1 MKRQIRRGVF
11 ETNSSSTHS
20 VSIFSRKTR
29 KYSDIPKNS
38 EIIIDGN
45 YEYGT
50 DIFDEMGKLNY
61 IVTMLASIVEYKL
74 DYDELEEMSFNEMV
88 ELNWFKWL
96 AEVVKEESNT
106 DVIYECPVSWRGTP
120 VSSSPYYDTSYD
132 EDSTIEY
139 IFTDGDL
146 DMMNNEEK
154 FKERVK
160 EIIYTESIVIEDKE
174 NEY

>member
-1 MKRQIRRGVF
+1 MKRQIRTSVF

-29 KYSDIPKNS
+29 KYSDIPKNT
-38 EIIIDGN
+38 EIIIDGS

-74 DYDELEEMSFNEMV
+74 DCDELEEMSFNEMV
-88 ELNWFKWL
+88 KLNWFEWL
-96 AEVVKEESNT
+96 AEVIKEESNT
-106 DVIYECPVSWRGTP
+106 DVIYKCPVSWRGTP
-120 VSSSPYYDTSYD
+120 VNNSPYYDTTYD

-146 DMMNNEEK
+146 DIMNNEEK